1 VTSLLNPLADLVAW
15 VIVHLHAGLG
25 ALFGPDTGLAW
36 GLSIAILVILI
47 RICLIPLFV
56 KQVHAQRKMAQHAPQ
71 LAELRKKYKNDKQR
85 LNEETMKFYKE
96 NGVNP
101 LAGCLPMI
109 PQMII
114 FFALFYVL
122 RAIAEWSPAHYV
134 HGHLVPA
141 SKPQYGLTVPV
152 LESAQ
157 KATIFGVHLYDKIIL
172 PHTPG
177 MGTIPTIVALIT
189 VAISASTTFLTV
201 RQSSKRGLMQTSVD
215 PTNPMASTQKYMMY
229 IVPFFS
235 LTGLYWQYGLVL
247 YWVTTNLWTLGQQ
260 YFMFRNWTVEPAP
273 PSKTATAAGGLI
285 RATRSAMRSEPG
297 SANAAASSA
306 KPASGTAKT
315 TAGSARAGGTRPAAG
330 GTRPASGSARPG
342 AGGAR
347 PAAGGG
353 KPASTSGPRTAAAR
367 PATSGGTG
375 NGRPASGAQA
385 QAGTGNGRPASGASA
400 RPKTGS
406 GSGGASSSTDRV
418 RTGSAS
424 RDAAAN
430 SPGPPNGQDGAARR
444 LLRLGKKPEPAPEP
458 EPEVTTK
465 VVRQQPV
472 RQAKSKRSGK
482 R

>member
-1 VTSLLNPLADLVAW
+1 VSLLNPLADLVAW
-15 VIVHLHAGLG
+15 VIMHLHAWLG
-25 ALFGPDTGLAW
+25 SVFGPDTGAAW
-36 GLSIAILVILI
+36 GLSIVILVVAI

-109 PQMII
+109 PQMIV

-122 RAIAEWSPAHYV
+122 RAIAEWSPAHFV
-134 HGHLVPA
+134 NGKLVPA
-141 SKPQYGLTVPV
+141 TTPKYGLTIPV

-157 KATIFGVHLYDKIIL
+157 KATIFGVHLGDKLLL

-177 MGTIPTIVALIT
+177 MGLGPSIVAAIT
-189 VAISASTTFLTV
+189 VAISATTTFLTV
-201 RQSSKRGLMQTSVD
+201 RQSSKRGLMQTNVD
-215 PTNPMASTQKYMMY
+215 PDNPMAATQKYMMY

-247 YWVTTNLWTLGQQ
+247 YWVTTNMWTLGQQ
-260 YFMFRNWTVEPAP
+260 YFMFRNWTTEDTQAAAATAPATSAAFRPSRSTPRP
-273 PSKTATAAGGLI
+273 PSGAAKTTSGVA
-285 RATRSAMRSEPG
+285 RPSS
-297 SANAAASSA
+297 AAAKSTTSSTRT
-306 KPASGTAKT
+306 STTSSAKT
-315 TAGSARAGGTRPAAG
+315 TAG
-330 GTRPASGSARPG
+330 
-342 AGGAR
+342 GAR
-347 PAAGGG
+347 TTSAA
-353 KPASTSGPRTAAAR
+353 KTA
-367 PATSGGTG
+367 PSGGTG
-375 NGRPASGAQA
+375 NGRPASAA
-385 QAGTGNGRPASGASA
+385 PRAKSA
-400 RPKTGS
+400 S
-406 GSGGASSSTDRV
+406 GSGGTSTTAGRV
-418 RTGSAS
+418 QTGSAA

-430 SPGPPNGQDGAARR
+430 ASGAPNGQNGGTKRS
-444 LLRLGKKPEPAPEP
+444 LLRLGRPKEEPAPEP
-458 EPEVTTK
+458 EVPTTK